1 MVKRTSY
8 SLLLFIFFISVQLTS
23 QENVLTPV
31 NIFDL
36 KFVAETSMSPDK
48 KFVAYSLNETRPF
61 SEGAGGD
68 YRNLY
73 VYDVTEGVSTPFITG
88 GKSIFSIGWTP
99 DSKAIT
105 FRSNMGDGKGMQV
118 HAIPVDGGEHYPLTD
133 HAGSVSSYQLTSDGK
148 NIVFVSSS
156 PQDPVKKELLT
167 RGFDAQFYEE
177 EYRDLN
183 LYIYNLDSKETKQLT
198 NNVSVFD
205 FVVSPD
211 GKFAA
216 AAIADKNLVDDSYMF
231 KRIHIVDLATGSSTK
246 LIDNPGKLGQMAW
259 SPDGKYIAFNSGV
272 DIFDSVNGS
281 LFIVSV
287 PNDKAFTDLRNYS
300 KDFRGSVTAVD
311 WKDNNTFL
319 FAAEEGV
326 DIVLSEQK
334 IDAYERTIVIEPGQ
348 VVFRGFSNNN
358 GTIIFAGNTK
368 DHSSELFT
376 FDVDSKKLT
385 RHTDSNPWL
394 TDIQLSKQVKHVFD
408 ARDGLDI
415 EGVLLYPLNY
425 EEGKKYPLIIYVHG
439 GPEASVQNGWSTSY
453 GMWGQIAT
461 AKGYFVY
468 MPNYRASSGRGVEFT
483 KYGYGDLAGGEFD
496 DILDAIN
503 HFVEKGYVDKNRV
516 GIGGGSYGGYFSA
529 WAATRHSEHF
539 AAAVSFVG
547 VSNQISKR
555 NTTDIPFEDYYVHWG
570 IWTHENFELIYDRSP
585 VKWASNNRTPTLI
598 LHGSED
604 PRVHPSQSL
613 ELYTSLKIH
622 GNAPVRLVWY
632 PGEGHGNR
640 KNTSKLDYITRT
652 MEWFDYYLTSDNPKD
667 QLPEKYIQFDVE

>member
-1 MVKRTSY
+1 MIKRVSY
-8 SLLLFIFFISVQLTS
+8 SLLLFFFSISVVLTG
-23 QENVLTPV
+23 QENVLTPT

-48 KFVAYSLNETRPF
+48 KFIVYSVNETRPF
-61 SEGAGGD
+61 SEGAGLD
-68 YRNLY
+68 KRTLFLY
-73 VYDVTEGVSTPFITG
+73 NVADGVSTEINLD
-88 GKSIFSIGWTP
+88 GKTAVSLGWKP
-99 DSKAIT
+99 DSKEIT
-105 FRSNMGDGKGMQV
+105 FRANMGDGKGMQV
-118 HAIPVDGGEHYPLTD
+118 HALPVEGDDPYPLTE
-133 HAGSVSSYQLTSDGK
+133 HSGAVSSYQLTPDGK

-156 PQDPVKKELLT
+156 QQDPIKKELLN
-167 RGFDAQFYEE
+167 RGFDAQFHDE

-183 LYIYNLDSKETKQLT
+183 LFIYNLETKETKQLT
-198 NNVSVFD
+198 KNVSVFD

-211 GKFAA
+211 GKYAA

-231 KRIHIVDLATGSSTK
+231 KRIHIVDLTTGTITK
-246 LIDNPGKLGQMAW
+246 LIDNPGKLGQMSW
-259 SPDGKYIAFNSGV
+259 SPDGKHLAFNSGV

-287 PNDKAFTDLRNYS
+287 PNNKEFTTLRNYS
-300 KDFRGSVTAVD
+300 KDFRGSVIAVD
-311 WKDNNTFL
+311 WKDNNTVL

-334 IDAYERTIVIEPGQ
+334 IDAEDRAILIKPEH
-348 VVFRGFSNNN
+348 VVFRNFSYVN
-358 GTIIFAGNTK
+358 GTIVFSGNTK
-368 DHSSELFT
+368 DHPSELYT
-376 FDVDSKKLT
+376 FEIESKELK

-394 TDIQLSKQVKHVFD
+394 ADIQLSKQVKHVFY

-425 EEGKKYPLIIYVHG
+425 EEGKNYPLIIYIHG
-439 GPEASVQNGWSTSY
+439 GPEAAVQNGWTTSY
-453 GMWGQIAT
+453 GMWGNIAT
-461 AKGYFVY
+461 AKDYFVY

-483 KYGYGDLAGGEFD
+483 KYGYGDLGGGEFD

-503 HFVEKGYVDKNRV
+503 HFAEKGYVDKNRV

-539 AAAVSFVG
+539 AAAVTFVG

-555 NTTDIPFEDYYVHWG
+555 FTTDIPYEDYYVHWG
-570 IWTHENFELIYDRSP
+570 IWTYEDYELVYDRSP
-585 VKWASNNRTPTLI
+585 VKWATNNKTPTLI
-598 LHGSED
+598 LHGTED

-613 ELYTSLKIH
+613 ELYTALKIH

-640 KNTSKLDYITRT
+640 KNTSKLDFITRT
-652 MEWFDYYLTSDNPKD
+652 MEWFDYYLMSDNPKD
-667 QLPEKYIQFDVE
+667 QMPEKYIQFDVE